1 MRSVLTI
8 AAVLAVSACGESRK
22 PEPVAKATASAPAP
36 KPLSEADKAEID
48 DIRNDWAK
56 LAEEAKGQPG
66 PRQKYAVEVFAE
78 QLEKTSD
85 ITAVELY
92 KQDPMLPTALKIKA
106 MNAWSRL
113 SMAKK

>member
-1 MRSVLTI
+1 MRNVLTLAAII
-8 AAVLAVSACGESRK
+8 ALSACGESQK
-22 PEPVAKATASAPAP
+22 PEPVAQATASAPAAE
-36 KPLSEADKAEID
+36 PLSEADKAEINK
-48 DIRNDWAK
+48 IRTDWAK

-66 PRQKYAVEVFAE
+66 PRQKYAVEIFAG
-78 QLEKTSD
+78 QLETTKD
-85 ITAVELY
+85 LAAVELY